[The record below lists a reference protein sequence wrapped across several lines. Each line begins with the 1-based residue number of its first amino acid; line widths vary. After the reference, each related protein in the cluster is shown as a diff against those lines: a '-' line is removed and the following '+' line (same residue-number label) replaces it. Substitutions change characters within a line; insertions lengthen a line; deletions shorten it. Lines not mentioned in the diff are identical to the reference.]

1 MSSSILLF
9 DEAGSRTVEP
19 AEALASLTAGRGLL
33 WVDVSG
39 PEAAD
44 VELMAQGFGFHP
56 LAIEDTRNQRQRPK
70 IEEYDDH
77 LFIILNPVSRDGD
90 DIMFRELDLFL
101 GDRYVVTVHQD
112 GEPVVAEVQARL
124 RRQNHGAP
132 TAGFLAY
139 LLMDTTVDGYFPVL
153 DDAIEAID
161 AMEDSLVTGPVR
173 LQLEDV
179 FRTKRSLLDMQRVVA
194 SQRDM
199 FTLITRHEMRYLPGE
214 QMDYYLRDVL
224 DHVLRIN
231 DQVGMAREMV
241 ASVIELYLTATSN
254 QLNRVVNRLTVFTV
268 IIGVMAVVTGFYGM
282 NFEQTW
288 PPHDAEWGIPAS
300 IAIMG
305 LAAAALLWLMR
316 RMRWW

>member
-1 MSSSILLF
+1 MR
-9 DEAGSRTVEP
+9 AVEP
-19 AEALASLTAGRGLL
+19 GEASTLLQTGTGLL
-33 WVDVSG
+33 WVDVTG
-39 PEAAD
+39 PETVD
-44 VELMAQGFGFHP
+44 VELMAKGFGFHP

-77 LFIILNPVSRDGD
+77 LFIILNPVSRDDEG
-90 DIMFRELDLFL
+90 IAFRELDLFL

-112 GEPVVAEVQARL
+112 GEPVVAEVLARL
-124 RRQNHGAP
+124 QRNNHTPP

-199 FTLITRHEMRYLPGE
+199 FTLITRHEMQYLPGE
-214 QMDYYLRDVL
+214 QMEYYLRDVL

-241 ASVIELYLTATSN
+241 ASVVELYLTATSN
-254 QLNRVVNRLTVFTV
+254 QLNRVVNRLTVFT
-268 IIGVMAVVTGFYGM
+268 IMIGVMAVVTGFYGM

-300 IAIMG
+300 IAIMA
-305 LAAAALLWLMR
+305 LVSVALLWLMR
-316 RMRWW
+316 RLRWW